1 MPYSRCF
8 FFLMIRRPPRSTLF
22 PYTTLFRSETRS
34 HRRPVLRD
42 AVLLPARRSA
52 RVLVLG
58 RGRAD
63 RHRHRRR
70 NAARPIRRLLL
81 LRPGPGASLARHIQH
96 PARDRIRAPS
106 PARLRLPRLPRRGL
120 RFARVQRSLP
130 AAGEAAR
137 PRGWA
142 ATRPLG
148 AGVKMHQES
157 VRIEPRGQGLHD
169 VTEAVRRVVHAAG
182 VRTGLCNVCVQH
194 TSASLVVQ
202 ENADPAVRRDLEAFL
217 ARLAPEDGDYEHD
230 TEGPDDMPSHIR
242 AAITRTAETLPV
254 SGGDLALGAWQAVY
268 LWEHRRALHRRTLVV
283 TVWGS

>member
-1 MPYSRCF
+1 
-8 FFLMIRRPPRSTLF
+8 
-22 PYTTLFRSETRS
+22 
-34 HRRPVLRD
+34 
-42 AVLLPARRSA
+42 
-52 RVLVLG
+52 
-58 RGRAD
+58 
-63 RHRHRRR
+63 
-70 NAARPIRRLLL
+70 
-81 LRPGPGASLARHIQH
+81 
-96 PARDRIRAPS
+96 
-106 PARLRLPRLPRRGL
+106 
-120 RFARVQRSLP
+120 
-130 AAGEAAR
+130 
-137 PRGWA
+137 
-142 ATRPLG
+142 
-148 AGVKMHQES
+148 VKMHQES

-169 VTEAVRRVVHAAG
+169 VTEAIRRVVHAAG
-182 VRTGLCNVCVQH
+182 VGTGLCNVCVQH